1 MCVVCVFFYICAF
14 YAVFF
19 LKHIDVLV
27 CFSFLYVDNF
37 GVALLHDCVSYFTY
51 EPKRTVGHCTASSAL
66 RLDPCMASDVQVL
79 PALFATL

>member
-37 GVALLHDCVSYFTY
+37 GVIYIALLHDCVSYFTY
-51 EPKRTVGHCTASSAL
+51 EHNDSKKDSRSLYGVVSH
-66 RLDPCMASDVQVL
+66 
-79 PALFATL
+79 